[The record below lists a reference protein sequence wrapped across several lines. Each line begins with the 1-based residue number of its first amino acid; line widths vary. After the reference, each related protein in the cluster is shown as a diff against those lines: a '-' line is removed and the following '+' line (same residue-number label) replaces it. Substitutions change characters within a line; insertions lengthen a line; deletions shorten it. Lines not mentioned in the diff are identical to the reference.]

1 MNLSMISNLSLYRI
15 VQENGTPL
23 PSVEISAITLQSCV
37 TTVFELLREQQL
49 TPTIWVKTPQSQSW
63 LEDIKKYQQAVPQGS
78 IYLCSDQHNYENKAA
93 SLPINSV
100 IPIKLVNNSWLKRE
114 CFLTILSEA
123 FSCLILAQWQ
133 TGKIKVESSG
143 KRLQQPYLQM
153 VFSFDPTTIEVF
165 LSGLQNALASDS
177 VSETDLISIAPGDPQ
192 LQSHLLTKQIQII
205 ESLQKTLNQVTRKS
219 TSREAF
225 SATLGLQSNFLHNL
239 VQELR
244 SPITHMKTALSLL
257 ESKQVKGEQRQ
268 RYLQMLERECERQN
282 SVVSGLL
289 AFLQLDNSVESE
301 IVYLEELVPGIVSTY
316 QPLAHEKQ
324 IQLGYT
330 IPSHL
335 PPVQCPRPWLR
346 QMIVQL
352 LNNSLQFTP
361 AQGRVFVQASL
372 KNEFVEIMISDTGM
386 GIDPKEFN
394 NIFDSFYRTRIVSN
408 NPVVGAGLG
417 LTIVQQLVQRC
428 NGTIS
433 VNSKP
438 GKGSTF
444 TISLPVLPP
453 ELLDSASEG

>member
-23 PSVEISAITLQSCV
+23 PSVKISAITLQSCV
-37 TTVFELLREQQL
+37 KTVFELLREQQL

-78 IYLCSDQHNYENKAA
+78 IYLCSDQHNYENKAS

-143 KRLQQPYLQM
+143 KRLQQPYLRM
-153 VFSFDPTTIEVF
+153 VFSFDPKTIEVF
-165 LSGLQNALASDS
+165 LSGLKNALASDS
-177 VSETDLISIAPGDPQ
+177 VPETDLICNTLGDPQ
-192 LQSHLLTKQIQII
+192 LQSHFLTKQIQII

-219 TSREAF
+219 TSREPL

-289 AFLQLDNSVESE
+289 ALLQLDNSVESE

-372 KNEFVEIMISDTGM
+372 KNEFVEIMISDTGI

-394 NIFDSFYRTRIVSN
+394 NIFDSFYRTRKVGN
-408 NPVVGAGLG
+408 KPVVGAGLG

-433 VNSKP
+433 VNSKL